1 MWCSLLMA
9 LVPLTGFTQD
19 GVASE
24 QTVNWPGWRGPLG
37 NGSAPS
43 ADPPLSWSEDKNVRW
58 KTALP
63 GAGHGSPVVWGQRIF
78 VTAAIPVG
86 EEAPPVPDDAP
97 GAHDNAPLTR
107 KQRFVALCLDR
118 ETGEILW
125 QQTAREVLPH
135 AGAHVS
141 GTLASSSP
149 VVDGEVFVAHFG
161 SNGLFGYTHDGK
173 LLWSRD
179 LGQMQVKHGHGE
191 GSSPVLHG
199 GTLVVNWDHEGASF
213 VVALN
218 RSNGEEL
225 WRAERDEVTSWASP
239 AIAQVG
245 KTTQVIVSGTNRA
258 RGYDLKTGKQVWEC
272 GGLSNN
278 VVASPVVGHGMAVL
292 GSSYEKKSLIAID
305 LEGASGDLTG
315 GEHVAWTRK
324 RGTPYVP
331 SPLLHGHWVYYLS
344 HYQGVLSRVHVQ
356 TGSEPAGPFRLEG
369 MYNIYS
375 SPVAA
380 AGRVYIT
387 DRDGAT
393 LVLSHTDGNPEVLAV
408 NRLDDSF
415 SASAA
420 LVGRDLLLRGERHLY
435 CLSEESAGKVAGG
448 R

>member
-1 MWCSLLMA
+1 M
-9 LVPLTGFTQD
+9 
-19 GVASE
+19 
-24 QTVNWPGWRGPLG
+24 
-37 NGSAPS
+37 
-43 ADPPLSWSEDKNVRW
+43 
-58 KTALP
+58 
-63 GAGHGSPVVWGQRIF
+63 
-78 VTAAIPVG
+78 
-86 EEAPPVPDDAP
+86 
-97 GAHDNAPLTR
+97 
-107 KQRFVALCLDR
+107 
-118 ETGEILW
+118 
-125 QQTAREVLPH
+125 
-135 AGAHVS
+135 
-141 GTLASSSP
+141 
-149 VVDGEVFVAHFG
+149 
-161 SNGLFGYTHDGK
+161 
-173 LLWSRD
+173 
-179 LGQMQVKHGHGE
+179 
-191 GSSPVLHG
+191 
-199 GTLVVNWDHEGASF
+199 
-213 VVALN
+213 
-218 RSNGEEL
+218 
-225 WRAERDEVTSWASP
+225 
-239 AIAQVG
+239 
-245 KTTQVIVSGTNRA
+245 IVSGTNRA
-258 RGYDLKTGKQVWEC
+258 RGYDLKTGKQIWEC

-278 VVASPVVGHGMAVL
+278 VVASPVVGQGMAVL
-292 GSSYEKKSLIAID
+292 GSSYEKKFLIAID

-331 SPLLHGHWVYYLS
+331 SPLLHGQWVYYLS

-435 CLSEESAGKVAGG
+435 CLSEESAGKVPGG